1 MRACIHKTD
10 KRLNMTA
17 SLKKWNKEEDG
28 ERVHFY
34 LQVNHVR
41 PWGERGHA
49 QKETSEE

>member
-1 MRACIHKTD
+1 MHACIHKTD

-28 ERVHFY
+28 KRVHFY

-41 PWGERGHA
+41 LWGEGVHA
-49 QKETSEE
+49 QKETSKE